1 VRILSAVDAISP
13 AWEHT
18 RRLLFARR
26 DWRLL
31 LKIGAVAVFAEAG
44 GCNSS
49 FNFPSHHVNNPFP
62 AVMAVIVAFALLL
75 SIVGLVICL
84 AFFYLGSRLQFTLFD
99 IVLRSDTVVAPI
111 WRRYGGITWRWM
123 GLKFLFFLA
132 ALVCV
137 LPLLIPVILRFI
149 HTVGANGTQIADPAG
164 FIVTLFGFIASI
176 FLIVILISACY
187 ILLRDFGLPSM
198 AMENTSLGLTVGRI
212 FRLIRVEPGQ
222 VALYL
227 LMHFLMRIAGAFVG
241 YFVLGFA
248 TLIALIPLGGAALGL
263 WFGLHNAGTSGRI
276 AMIAGWVTLAIIL
289 LVLLA
294 IASIMLFGYLF
305 TFFQAY
311 ALYFLGGRYPM
322 IGAYLDSAM
331 PPIVPPVMPPPGYG
345 YAGQPPVYPPPAYVP
360 PEPIDPAPPPADP
373 EPHA

>member
-1 VRILSAVDAISP
+1 MRILSAVDAISP

-31 LKIGAVAVFAEAG
+31 LKIGAVAFFAEVG
-44 GCNSS
+44 GCSSS
-49 FNFPSHHVNNPFP
+49 FNGPMRQSHGVPP
-62 AVMAVIVAFALLL
+62 AFVAALMALAVVIGIAAF
-75 SIVGLVICL
+75 VIFL
-84 AFFYLGSRLQFTLFD
+84 AFFYLSSRLQFTLFD
-99 IVLRSDTVVAPI
+99 IVLRSDTTVAPI

-132 ALVCV
+132 ALICI

-149 HTVGANGTQIADPAG
+149 HTVGTTGGQLADPAG
-164 FIVTLFGFIASI
+164 FFVTLFGFIASI
-176 FLIVILISACY
+176 FLIVIVISVCY

-212 FRLIRVEPGQ
+212 FRHIRAEPGQ
-222 VALYL
+222 VALYI

-241 YFVLGFA
+241 YFVIGIA
-248 TLIALIPLGGAALGL
+248 TLIALIPFGGAALAL
-263 WFGLHNAGTSGRI
+263 WAGLHNAGTNGHI
-276 AMIAGWVTLAIIL
+276 AMIAGWV
-289 LVLLA
+289 VLGIVLFA
-294 IASIMLFGYLF
+294 LIVIASIMLFGYLF

-322 IGAYLDSAM
+322 LGAYLDSAM
-331 PPIVPPVMPPPGYG
+331 PPIVPPPGYG
-345 YAGQPPVYPPPAYVP
+345 YPSQPPAYP
-360 PEPIDPAPPPADP
+360 SPRPMAPAPPPTDP
-373 EPHA
+373 EFHS

>member
-44 GCNSS
+44 GCNSTG
-49 FNFPSHHVNNPFP
+49 FNGPMRQAHGLPP
-62 AVMAVIVAFALLL
+62 AFVAAILAFSILIGIAALL
-75 SIVGLVICL
+75 IGL
-84 AFFYLGSRLQFTLFD
+84 AFFYLSSRLQFTLFD
-99 IVLRSDTVVAPI
+99 IVLRSDTTVAPI
-111 WRRYGGITWRWM
+111 WSRYGGITWRWM
-123 GLKFLFFLA
+123 GLKILFFLA
-132 ALVCV
+132 ALICI

-149 HTVGANGTQIADPAG
+149 HTVGTTGGQIADPAG
-164 FIVTLFGFIASI
+164 FFVTLFGFIASI

-212 FRLIRVEPGQ
+212 FRLIRAEPGQ

-227 LMHFLMRIAGAFVG
+227 LMHFLMRIAGTFVG
-241 YFVLGFA
+241 YFVIGFA
-248 TLIALIPLGGAALGL
+248 TLIALIPFGGAALAL
-263 WFGLHNAGTSGRI
+263 WAGLHNAGTNGHI
-276 AMIAGWVTLAIIL
+276 AMIAGWV
-289 LVLLA
+289 VLGIVLFA
-294 IASIMLFGYLF
+294 LIVIAAIMLFGYLF

-322 IGAYLDSAM
+322 LGAYLDSAM
-331 PPIVPPVMPPPGYG
+331 PPIVPPVMPPPGY
-345 YAGQPPVYPPPAYVP
+345 VYPVP
-360 PEPIDPAPPPADP
+360 TPVIPES
-373 EPHA
+373 HS